1 MRIAIPIWEDKVSPV
16 FDTASRLLIV
26 KLEDQREVSRFETSL
41 NEQDI
46 SRRCFRIQELGVDIL
61 VCGAISRPLS
71 SMLMAFGINIIPWI
85 TGNPEDVL
93 KAYMQGTLYHPN
105 FLMPGCKKNGLK
117 QIKKGKNIVL
127 EKKIKTAGELKKL
140 KKRRL

>member
-1 MRIAIPIWEDKVSPV
+1 MRVAIPIWEDKVSPV

-26 KLEDQREVSRFETSL
+26 EIEGQREASRFETCL

-46 SRRCFRIQELGVDIL
+46 SRRCFRIQKLGVDIL

-71 SMLMAFGINIIPWI
+71 NMLMAFGINIIPWI

-93 KAYMQGTLYHPN
+93 KAYLQGTLTHPS
-105 FLMPGCKKNGLK
+105 FLMPGCKK
-117 QIKKGKNIVL
+117 ID
-127 EKKIKTAGELKKL
+127 
-140 KKRRL
+140 